1 MTDDATTWVTD
12 GDFGPGVAFAMQTK
26 PGMNAREH
34 FRVRAKR
41 VKAER
46 EVTAWELKR
55 CTRPP
60 VPCTVLLTRMS
71 PGTRPLDDD
80 NLAGSLKAVRDEVAK
95 WLGVDDGNR
104 SAVRFRYAQVR
115 APWGVRVQFGPP
127 VRGQQGVLDFIDLE
141 V

>member
-1 MTDDATTWVTD
+1 MTEPTTWVED
-12 GDFGPGVAFAMQTK
+12 GDFGPGVTFAMQTSR
-26 PGMNAREH
+26 GLNTREH
-34 FRVRAKR
+34 FRVRIKR

-46 EVTAWELKR
+46 EVTSWELQR
-55 CTRPP
+55 CQRPP
-60 VPCTVLLTRMS
+60 IPCTCLLTRMAPS
-71 PGTRPLDDD
+71 RGLDDD
-80 NLAGSLKAVRDEVAK
+80 NLAGALKGVRDEVAK

-104 SAVRFRYAQVR
+104 QAVRFRYAQVR